1 MTPTQRSRAAPYHQR
16 LERLRETAGQPGG
29 DSLYKIIKDFEK
41 NEVHERHYT
50 VTIEGVTYPVLLK
63 NVSGKIASS
72 IRVKSTED
80 AIQAGKLL
88 ILCLSKIDDV
98 LRNGKKSFLPWIGES
113 PKKHAPEGRPGN
125 NKKSNKHEYSSWL
138 YINDY
143 SVEPG
148 LSGEVMV
155 EIEFPG
161 KEKSQKNNI
170 YHIATNRSVG
180 YTRMKEGRFAPN
192 IVLEGVVTIRR
203 V

>member
-1 MTPTQRSRAAPYHQR
+1 MNVTPGSALLCRSACRRAPRQQ
-16 LERLRETAGQPGG
+16 ERDTCSFLFYLLSALVQ
-29 DSLYKIIKDFEK
+29 KDPSDLF
-41 NEVHERHYT
+41 YAF
-50 VTIEGVTYPVLLK
+50 YPL
-63 NVSGKIASS
+63 
-72 IRVKSTED
+72 T
-80 AIQAGKLL
+80 
-88 ILCLSKIDDV
+88 
-98 LRNGKKSFLPWIGES
+98 RNGKKSFLPWRGES

-180 YTRMKEGRFAPN
+180 YTRIKERRFAPN